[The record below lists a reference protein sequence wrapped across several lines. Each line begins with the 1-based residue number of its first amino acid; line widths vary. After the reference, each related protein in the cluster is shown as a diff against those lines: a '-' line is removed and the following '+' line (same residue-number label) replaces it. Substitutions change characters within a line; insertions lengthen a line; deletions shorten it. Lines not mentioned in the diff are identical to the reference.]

1 MASQVKRPGP
11 KAETFTQRLFR
22 KSFKDPLVP
31 IGCLLTG
38 GVLGGGL
45 YTLYTGQAGLSQKFM
60 RARILAQGVT
70 VVVLCTGTVL
80 MGNEAMKGGPRE
92 TLEQKMLR
100 ERMEDRQHKQAAAA
114 VAAAAAATKAS

>member
-1 MASQVKRPGP
+1 M
-11 KAETFTQRLFR
+11 
-22 KSFKDPLVP
+22 
-31 IGCLLTG
+31 
-38 GVLGGGL
+38 
-45 YTLYTGQAGLSQKFM
+45 
-60 RARILAQGVT
+60 T